1 MRYKLEFVESALKEW
16 EKLDSA
22 VREQFKKKLAERLEL
37 PIIPSSR
44 LNGMADCYKIKLKSS
59 GYRLVYKVLDKEIVV
74 LVVAVGK
81 RERNA
86 VYKNAMKRTK

>member
-1 MRYKLEFVESALKEW
+1 MIYKLEFVESALKEW
-16 EKLDSA
+16 HKLDFA
-22 VREQFKKKLAERLEL
+22 LREQFKKKLAERLES
-37 PIIPSSR
+37 PRIPSSR
-44 LNGMADCYKIKLKSS
+44 LNGMDDCYKIKLKSS

-86 VYKNAMKRTK
+86 VYKSAMKRIK